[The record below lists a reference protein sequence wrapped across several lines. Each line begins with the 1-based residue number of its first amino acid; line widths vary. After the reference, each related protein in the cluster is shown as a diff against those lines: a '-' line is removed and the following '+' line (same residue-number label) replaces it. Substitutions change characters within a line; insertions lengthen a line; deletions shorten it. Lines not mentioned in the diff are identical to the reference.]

1 LAARSLGRHPKN
13 PRRLNA
19 HRVFLD
25 ESGFRLI
32 PNVRRPW
39 APRGQTPLVR
49 HRYRRD
55 KISAISAVTLRA
67 RRKRLGLYIHFHP
80 DQNITHVEVAVFL
93 RARLRHLR
101 GHVIVRWD
109 GGPIHKGPD
118 VRTRLARCPRLHVER
133 FPGYAPELNPD
144 AFVWAYLKTTLAN
157 GQPDSLRERLA
168 ALGRLTRR
176 VRKRPDL
183 LRSFIT
189 ASDLA
194 ISLCP

>member
-1 LAARSLGRHPKN
+1 MAALSLGRHQKKA
-13 PRRLNA
+13 RRLNA
-19 HRVFLD
+19 HLVFLD
-25 ESGFRLI
+25 ESGFLLI
-32 PNVRRPW
+32 PNVRRTW

-55 KISAISAVTLRA
+55 KLSAISAVTLSA
-67 RRKRLGLYIHFHP
+67 RRQRLGLYIHFHP

-93 RARLRHLR
+93 RALLRHLR
-101 GHVIVRWD
+101 GHVIVLWD

-118 VRTRLARCPRLHVER
+118 VRTLLARCPRLHVER

-144 AFVWAYLKTTLAN
+144 EFVWAYLKTTLAN
-157 GQPDSLRERLA
+157 GQPDSLQELLA
-168 ALGRLTRR
+168 ALCRLTRQ

-189 ASDLA
+189 ASDLV
-194 ISLCP
+194 ISLRP